1 MEVYKIMAA
10 NWEEHLKDDEK
21 QRLAALRF
29 RRELKRKTLD
39 EIGDEIDRMMNR
51 AIRRKRRAEGK
62 K

>member
-1 MEVYKIMAA
+1 MAGK
-10 NWEEHLKDDEK
+10 WEDHLNDEEK

-39 EIGDEIDRMMNR
+39 EIGEEIDRMMNR

-62 K
+62 A